1 MKYYV
6 DITRNNDYVFDNEQ
20 EIKGFIHRF
29 ETWYKVTLEI
39 TKLTMSARLKELM
52 LKSFLIEMIPWKHLK
67 LHQAFKTLCQL
78 GCPKLYINL
87 AF

>member
-6 DITRNNDYVFDNEQ
+6 DLTRDNDYVFDNQQ

-29 ETWYKVTLEI
+29 ETWYKVKLEI
-39 TKLTMSARLKELM
+39 TKLIILARLKELV
-52 LKSFLIEMIPWKHLK
+52 LKSFLIQIIPWKHLR